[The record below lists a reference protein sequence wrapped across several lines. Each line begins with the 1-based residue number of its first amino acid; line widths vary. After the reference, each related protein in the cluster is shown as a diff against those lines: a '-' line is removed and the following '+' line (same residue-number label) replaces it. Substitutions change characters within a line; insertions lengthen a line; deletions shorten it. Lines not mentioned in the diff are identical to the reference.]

1 MSRILP
7 TPLVFISGY
16 ANTENVFYCLN
27 VEIKTRTCETH
38 STEFTVLFFSLNMQ
52 ILPLNVSV
60 CFGYFH
66 KWRRK
71 FCYSLVL
78 TLIRPVLL
86 TLLWFEFSFEF
97 CLLVRVKTKEY

>member
-1 MSRILP
+1 M
-7 TPLVFISGY
+7 
-16 ANTENVFYCLN
+16 
-27 VEIKTRTCETH
+27 H
-38 STEFTVLFFSLNMQ
+38 
-52 ILPLNVSV
+52 LNVSL

-66 KWRRK
+66 KWRK

-86 TLLWFEFSFEF
+86 TLLSFEFSFEF